1 MTAFA
6 FGQQGAHVA
15 AEDEDFGE
23 AAERAE
29 RGGEAELVA
38 HLGGGAAGGIGRQRA
53 KPVVVLHGV
62 ECAAEH
68 GVLEE
73 VGAVVGGDGAGEALR
88 DEEVA
93 GAPRNLLAGADE
105 AGGDLRTALRV
116 EPAEGLGL
124 LAMVHIAEEMH
135 IDGAGEVEDALERGA
150 DEGDLVERDHARPFF
165 HRCRFRAAGGSCAGG
180 GPRATESDAGG
191 LPGIRNRMVGTMAMR
206 RILPVLAVGGFVLAA
221 CMRPVPRVHAADQ
234 GEPKSPQQLVNEMLA
249 HEEQP
254 HKDCYEYLNQ
264 ERSDRTGG
272 HLWTERVVETSK
284 GKLRLLLAEDGKPL
298 GSERVQAE
306 RAKLDAIAADPAAFE
321 KAEATSKN
329 DEVHARQMLD
339 SLPKGFLLEH
349 VSLAGNVWRVDYRPK
364 PDYSPSTMEEHVLHG
379 MSGWFTIDARD
390 MRLVHIEGK
399 LAQDVTMGLGLI
411 NIRAG
416 SSFASDRADE
426 DGRWRTVRV
435 QTDIRGRALLFK
447 TISRNSDV
455 TRSEFHYLDQT
466 TTVPQAV
473 ALLEK

>member
-1 MTAFA
+1 
-6 FGQQGAHVA
+6 
-15 AEDEDFGE
+15 
-23 AAERAE
+23 
-29 RGGEAELVA
+29 
-38 HLGGGAAGGIGRQRA
+38 
-53 KPVVVLHGV
+53 
-62 ECAAEH
+62 
-68 GVLEE
+68 
-73 VGAVVGGDGAGEALR
+73 
-88 DEEVA
+88 
-93 GAPRNLLAGADE
+93 
-105 AGGDLRTALRV
+105 
-116 EPAEGLGL
+116 
-124 LAMVHIAEEMH
+124 
-135 IDGAGEVEDALERGA
+135 
-150 DEGDLVERDHARPFF
+150 
-165 HRCRFRAAGGSCAGG
+165 
-180 GPRATESDAGG
+180 
-191 LPGIRNRMVGTMAMR
+191 MR
-206 RILPVLAVGGFVLAA
+206 RVLTVLAVGGISLSA
-221 CMRPVPRVHAADQ
+221 CMRPVPRVLAAGVPAAGVAGADQ
-234 GEPKSPQQLVNEMLA
+234 AEPQSPQQLVGEMVA
-249 HEEQP
+249 HEEEP

-298 GSERVQAE
+298 GADRAQAE
-306 RAKLDAIAADPAAFE
+306 RAKLDAIAANPAAFE
-321 KAEATSKN
+321 RAEATSNN

-349 VSLAGNVWRVDYRPK
+349 VALNDNVWRVDYRPN
-364 PDYSPSTMEEHVLHG
+364 PAYSPSTMEEHVLHG

-390 MRLVHIEGK
+390 MRLVHIEGR

-447 TISRNSDV
+447 TISRSSDV